1 MWRAPDC
8 NEAPTRPGSSADAT
22 VRATPRAR
30 KNRSTLPRPAPRAT
44 RTPISGVRSVTQPP
58 TTAKR
63 PTAASV
69 AAMPA
74 NTASSD
80 AAKRQVATDR
90 ATRGVIV
97 REEPASAPAPPD
109 AVCFDVPTAPGDTRA
124 RIEVF
129 FETNRAL
136 DEWTCQVIE
145 SGAQLAAIVLELE
158 RASGR
163 LLASVRRQADGA
175 APLIGSSDAI
185 RRVRERIE
193 RVAAT
198 DFTALIE
205 GAIRSTA
212 ALQFY

>member
-1 MWRAPDC
+1 MLTRDPSYAPSILASPSL
-8 NEAPTRPGSSADAT
+8 ERGPERRRGAAALLAAVSSVHD
-22 VRATPRAR
+22 PRAAR
-30 KNRSTLPRPAPRAT
+30 ERLEEELRA
-44 RTPISGVRSVTQPP
+44 VLQ
-58 TTAKR
+58 A
-63 PTAASV
+63 
-69 AAMPA
+69 
-74 NTASSD
+74 
-80 AAKRQVATDR
+80 
-90 ATRGVIV
+90 RGVIV

-109 AVCFDVPTAPGDTRA
+109 AICVDVPTAPGETRA

-163 LLASVRRQADGA
+163 LLASVKRQADGA

-198 DFTALIE
+198 DFTVLIE
-205 GAIRSTA
+205 GAIGPEPHPSFVDVFGEATLGRGQGALAGAGEDA
-212 ALQFY
+212 AWASLTRLT